1 MPRSRPFLGI
11 VVLLPC
17 IGTWMAC
24 GEQPGMPGEADVSP
38 SQADGGPPTLARLKD
53 EIFVPSCV
61 LGRCHTTRAPT
72 GDLPLT
78 GRRVPVYDA
87 LVDAPS
93 SQVPDRMRVVPYE
106 PEASYLMEKLTE
118 PEPTVGG
125 RMPPYSRLTDA
136 EIERIR
142 TWIAAGAPR

>member
-1 MPRSRPFLGI
+1 
-11 VVLLPC
+11 
-17 IGTWMAC
+17 MA
-24 GEQPGMPGEADVSP
+24 QL
-38 SQADGGPPTLARLKD
+38 QD

-78 GRRVPVYDA
+78 GRRVPVYDV
-87 LVDAPS
+87 LVGAPS
-93 SQVPDRMRVVPYE
+93 SQLPDRMRVVPYE
-106 PEASYLMEKLTE
+106 PEASYLMEKLTD
-118 PEPTVGG
+118 PEPAVGG

-142 TWIAAGAPR
+142 AWIAAGAPR